1 MKLTPQMQQQ
11 LEQLKDIHLPEP
23 ISWYPLAI
31 GWWIVI
37 ALAVITVILGVW
49 WLMSKRQRLQ
59 KNILAELQQLP
70 TDKPLQFVSNLSA
83 LLRRVAIYCQGQS
96 VQTLSGQAWADFLSS
111 GTNGLPKP
119 WAELIANAPYNGQL
133 PPDFESEQLRQAA
146 TTWVKH
152 FNSRGTV

>member
-37 ALAVITVILGVW
+37 ALAVIAVILGVW
-49 WLMSKRQRLQ
+49 WLLSKRQRLQ

-70 TDKPLQFVSNLSA
+70 TDAPLHFVSELSA
-83 LLRRVAIYCQGQS
+83 LLRRISIYCQGQS
-96 VQTLSGQAWADFLSS
+96 VQTLSGQAWADFLSA
-111 GTNGLPKP
+111 GQHGMPQHVANAL
-119 WAELIANAPYNGQL
+119 ANAPYHGTL
-133 PPDFESEQLRQAA
+133 PDDVTLSALRQAA
-146 TTWVKH
+146 ETWILHAMKRT
-152 FNSRGTV
+152 S